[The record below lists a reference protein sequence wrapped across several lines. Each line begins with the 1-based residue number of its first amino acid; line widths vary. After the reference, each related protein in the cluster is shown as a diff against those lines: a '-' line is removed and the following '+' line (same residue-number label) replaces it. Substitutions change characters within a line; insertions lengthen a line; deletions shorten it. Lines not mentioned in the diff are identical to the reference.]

1 MSDEKNLFENEEA
14 VEAAQEAVEEVVE
27 AAEEV
32 VEEAVE
38 VAEEVIED
46 AEEVIDEA
54 PVAFEEADEEA
65 VEEVAEASEDEEK
78 KVYTRVSLIKAVII
92 TLVICGIL
100 MVAEYYFMDSRIN
113 HYNLNED
120 GYATTLDDAAKQMDK
135 TLDEFKKEN
144 GLPEDMP
151 GDTTISI
158 AEGYIKLG
166 KMLEMQGMGEDM
178 IPMFAQMYGI
188 DESKLSK
195 DMYMG
200 EFNKLVMEASL
211 KASQEAEKA
220 PAEDEALP
228 AEGEEAPAE
237 GEAAPAEGE
246 EAPKAE

>member
-14 VEAAQEAVEEVVE
+14 VEAANEVI
-27 AAEEV
+27 
-32 VEEAVE
+32 EEAVE
-38 VAEEVIED
+38 VAEEVVEEAIEVS
-46 AEEVIDEA
+46 EEVMEEA
-54 PVAFEEADEEA
+54 PVAIEEADEEA
-65 VEEVAEASEDEEK
+65 IEEIAEASEDEEK

-92 TLVICGIL
+92 TLVICGLL
-100 MVAEYYFMDSRIN
+100 MVAEYYFMNSRIN
-113 HYNLNED
+113 HYNLNEE
-120 GYATTLDDAAKQMDK
+120 GYAVTIEYTAKQNK
-135 TLDEFKKEN
+135 ITVEEFKQEY

-151 GDTTISI
+151 ADTTIAV

-211 KASQEAEKA
+211 KAAEEAENA
-220 PAEDEALP
+220 PAVEAP

-237 GEAAPAEGE
+237 GEEAPAEGE

>member
-14 VEAAQEAVEEVVE
+14 VENAAEAAVEAVEE
-27 AAEEV
+27 AA
-32 VEEAVE
+32 EEAVE
-38 VAEEVIED
+38 A
-46 AEEVIDEA
+46 A
-54 PVAFEEADEEA
+54 EEA
-65 VEEVAEASEDEEK
+65 VEEVIEEAVETEEVAEEAVAEVIEEAEELLEDAAEEDEEK

-120 GYATTLDDAAKQMDK
+120 GYSSTIDDAAKQAGK
-135 TLDEFKKEN
+135 TLDEFKNEN

-151 GDTTISI
+151 GDTTIES
-158 AEGYIKLG
+158 AQSYMTLG
-166 KMLEMQGMGEDM
+166 KMLELQGMGEDM

-188 DESKLSK
+188 DESKLNK
-195 DMYMG
+195 DMYLG
-200 EFNKLVMEASL
+200 EFNKLIREAQL
-211 KASQEAEKA
+211 AAAEEA
-220 PAEDEALP
+220 PAEGEAAP

-246 EAPKAE
+246 TAPAAE

>member
-1 MSDEKNLFENEEA
+1 MSEEKNLFENE
-14 VEAAQEAVEEVVE
+14 QAVEETVEVTEEMVEETAEVTEEIIEDVVEVAEDVTEDAAEATEEVIEE

-32 VEEAVE
+32 IEEIA
-38 VAEEVIED
+38 
-46 AEEVIDEA
+46 
-54 PVAFEEADEEA
+54 
-65 VEEVAEASEDEEK
+65 EDEEK
-78 KVYTRVSLIKAVII
+78 KVYTRVSLIKSVII

-100 MVAEYYFMDSRIN
+100 MVAEYYIMDSRIN

-120 GYATTLDDAAKQMDK
+120 GYATTLDDAAKQMNK

-166 KMLEMQGMGEDM
+166 KMLEMQGMGDDM

-188 DESKLSK
+188 DESKISK

-200 EFNKLVMEASL
+200 EFNKLVMEAQV
-211 KASQEAEKA
+211 KAAEEAEKA
-220 PAEDEALP
+220 PAEDEAAP

-237 GEAAPAEGE
+237 GETAPAEGE